1 MPDVYFNKSPKKRPS
16 NDDYEDIS
24 SFSSKSAKRRSD
36 VEFQRARARA
46 EAEAYENGYYDD
58 YSEYDERDLKKAR
71 KKAKKAAKKE
81 QKANRPR
88 RRGGCGSAFLSLFLI
103 LVILY
108 LAMSTVFLAR
118 MDYEPGQHKS
128 NSHISS
134 FSLKKS
140 PLITNI
146 LLLGVDNREGETGFQ
161 RADTMMLISIDNLHQ
176 KIKFTSFLRDSYVE
190 IPGHGMMKLNAAS
203 SLGGIQLTIDTI
215 EYNYKVKINKYMEVD
230 FNAFTAIIDALGGVD
245 VPVTAKEAA
254 YLNST
259 WYKWSL
265 TKWSLTGNRI
275 YFESGDSVHMD
286 GEHALMFSRIR
297 KLDSDIQR
305 TRRQRLVVNAIR
317 QKAADA
323 KPSDLAK
330 AAWDVLPYLRT
341 DMGGIKTSNLAIGSL
356 LLYRHYDILQ
366 TTAPR
371 TDTWTNRNI
380 PNVGAV
386 LYFDVDQNAT
396 ILKNY
401 IYRDEYDENYVSTGL

>member
-1 MPDVYFNKSPKKRPS
+1 MPDVYFNKSPKKRRPD
-16 NDDYEDIS
+16 DDYEDIS
-24 SFSSKSAKRRSD
+24 SFSSKRAKQQSDAEFRR
-36 VEFQRARARA
+36 VRRQA
-46 EAEAYENGYYDD
+46 EAESPYYDD
-58 YSEYDERDLKKAR
+58 YSEIEPRRRKKAR
-71 KKAKKAAKKE
+71 K
-81 QKANRPR
+81 
-88 RRGGCGSAFLSLFLI
+88 RRGCGCGCGSAFTSLFLVFV
-103 LVILY
+103 LLY

-118 MDYEPGQHKS
+118 MDYEPGQHKG
-128 NSHISS
+128 NSHISG

-140 PLITNI
+140 PLVTNI

-190 IPGHGMMKLNAAS
+190 IPGHGMNKLNAAS

-215 EYNYKVKINKYMEVD
+215 EYNYKIKINKYMEVD
-230 FNAFTAIIDALGGVD
+230 FKAFTAIIDALGGVD
-245 VPVTAKEAA
+245 VPVTAREAA

-265 TKWSLTGNRI
+265 TGNRI
-275 YFESGDSVHMD
+275 YFESGDAVHMD

-297 KLDSDIQR
+297 KLDSDIER

-317 QKAADA
+317 QKAEQAR
-323 KPSDLAK
+323 PSELAK
-330 AAWDVLPYLRT
+330 AAWDILPYLRT

-371 TDTWTNRNI
+371 GGTWTNRSI
-380 PNVGAV
+380 PSVGAV
-386 LYFDVDQNAT
+386 IYFDVDENAT

-401 IYRDEYDENYVSTGL
+401 IYRDQYDENYVSTGL

>member
-24 SFSSKSAKRRSD
+24 SFSSKQAKHRSE
-36 VEFQRARARA
+36 VEFRKARARA
-46 EAEAYENGYYDD
+46 EAEARQDAYHDD
-58 YSEYDERDLKKAR
+58 YSQYDERDLKKAR
-71 KKAKKAAKKE
+71 KKAKKQARKE
-81 QKANRPR
+81 QKADRPR
-88 RRGGCGSAFLSLFLI
+88 RNRGCGCSSALLSLFLI
-103 LVILY
+103 FVILY

-161 RADTMMLISIDNLHQ
+161 RADTMMLISIDNLHR

-190 IPGHGMMKLNAAS
+190 IPGHGMNKLNAAS

-215 EYNYKVKINKYMEVD
+215 EYNYKIKINKYMEVD
-230 FNAFTAIIDALGGVD
+230 FTAFTAIIDALGGVD
-245 VPVTAKEAA
+245 VPVTAREAA

-265 TKWSLTGNRI
+265 TGQRI
-275 YFESGDSVHMD
+275 SFESGDSVHMD

-297 KLDSDIQR
+297 KLDSDVQR
-305 TRRQRLVVNAIR
+305 TRRQRLVVNSIR

-323 KPSDLAK
+323 NPSDLAK
-330 AAWDVLPYLRT
+330 AAWNILPYLRT
-341 DMGGIKTSNLAIGSL
+341 DMGGIKSTNLALGSL

-371 TDTWTNRNI
+371 SDTWTDRSI
-380 PNVGAV
+380 PNVGSV
-386 LYFDVDQNAT
+386 VYFDVDQNAT
-396 ILKNY
+396 ILKNF
-401 IYRDEYDENYVSTGL
+401 IYRDEYDETYVSTGL

>member
-16 NDDYEDIS
+16 NQEFEDVS
-24 SFSSKSAKRRSD
+24 SFSSKEAKRKSD
-36 VEFQRARARA
+36 VEFRRMRAQA
-46 EAEAYENGYYDD
+46 EAESPYDD
-58 YSEYDERDLKKAR
+58 YSELSDKDYKRAQ
-71 KKAKKAAKKE
+71 KKAKKRAKKAE
-81 QKANRPR
+81 KADRPR
-88 RRGGCGSAFLSLFLI
+88 RSRGCGCGSALVSLLMIFI
-103 LVILY
+103 ILY
-108 LAMSTVFLAR
+108 LALSTVFLAR

-146 LLLGVDNREGETGFQ
+146 LLLGVDNREGESGFQ
-161 RADTMMLISIDNLHQ
+161 RADTMMLISIDHLHQ

-190 IPGHGMMKLNAAS
+190 IPGHGMNKLNAAS

-215 EYNYKVKINKYMEVD
+215 EYNYKIKINKYMEVD

-245 VPVTAKEAA
+245 VPVTAREAA

-265 TKWSLTGNRI
+265 TGNRI
-275 YFESGDSVHMD
+275 YFESGDKVHMD

-297 KLDSDIQR
+297 KLDSDVQR
-305 TRRQRLVVNAIR
+305 TRRQRLVVNSIR
-317 QKAADA
+317 EKAQDA

-330 AAWDVLPYLRT
+330 AAWDILPYLRT
-341 DMGGIKTSNLAIGSL
+341 DMGGIKTTNLAIGSI

-371 TDTWTNRNI
+371 SDTWTDRSI
-380 PNVGAV
+380 PNVGSV
-386 LYFDVDQNAT
+386 VYFDVEQNAT
-396 ILKNY
+396 IFRNF
-401 IYRDEYDENYVSTGL
+401 IYRDEYDETYVSTGL

>member
-176 KIKFTSFLRDSYVE
+176 KISCGTATSRSRD
-190 IPGHGMMKLNAAS
+190 
-203 SLGGIQLTIDTI
+203 
-215 EYNYKVKINKYMEVD
+215 
-230 FNAFTAIIDALGGVD
+230 TA
-245 VPVTAKEAA
+245 
-254 YLNST
+254 
-259 WYKWSL
+259 
-265 TKWSLTGNRI
+265 
-275 YFESGDSVHMD
+275 
-286 GEHALMFSRIR
+286 
-297 KLDSDIQR
+297 
-305 TRRQRLVVNAIR
+305 
-317 QKAADA
+317 
-323 KPSDLAK
+323 
-330 AAWDVLPYLRT
+330 
-341 DMGGIKTSNLAIGSL
+341 
-356 LLYRHYDILQ
+356 
-366 TTAPR
+366 
-371 TDTWTNRNI
+371 
-380 PNVGAV
+380 
-386 LYFDVDQNAT
+386 
-396 ILKNY
+396 
-401 IYRDEYDENYVSTGL
+401 

>member
-1 MPDVYFNKSPKKRPS
+1 MPDVYFNKSPGKRPS
-16 NDDYEDIS
+16 DQEFEDVS
-24 SFSSKSAKRRSD
+24 SFSSKQAKRKSD
-36 VEFQRARARA
+36 AEFRKMRA
-46 EAEAYENGYYDD
+46 EVEAESPYDD
-58 YSEYDERDLKKAR
+58 YSRLSDKDYRRAQ
-71 KKAKKAAKKE
+71 KKAKKRAKKAE
-81 QKANRPR
+81 KADAPR
-88 RRGGCGSAFLSLFLI
+88 RSRGCGCGSALVSLLMVF
-103 LVILY
+103 VILY

-146 LLLGVDNREGETGFQ
+146 LLLGVDNREGESGFQ
-161 RADTMMLISIDNLHQ
+161 RADTMMLISIDHLHQ

-190 IPGHGMMKLNAAS
+190 IPGHGMNKLNAAS

-215 EYNYKVKINKYMEVD
+215 EYNYKIKINKYMEVD

-245 VPVTAKEAA
+245 VPVTAREAA

-259 WYKWSL
+259 WY
-265 TKWSLTGNRI
+265 KWSLTGNRI

-297 KLDSDIQR
+297 KLDSDVQR
-305 TRRQRLVVNAIR
+305 TRRQRLVVNSIR

-330 AAWDVLPYLRT
+330 AAWDILPYLRT
-341 DMGGIKTSNLAIGSL
+341 DMGGIKTSNLAIGSI

-371 TDTWTNRNI
+371 SDTWTDRSI
-380 PNVGAV
+380 PNVGSV
-386 LYFDVDQNAT
+386 VYFDVEQNST
-396 ILKNY
+396 ILKNF
-401 IYRDEYDENYVSTGL
+401 IYRDEYDETYVSTGL

>member
-118 MDYEPGQHKS
+118 MDYEPDQHKS

-259 WYKWSL
+259 WY
-265 TKWSLTGNRI
+265 KWSLTGNRI

>member
-24 SFSSKSAKRRSD
+24 SFSSKQAKHKSE
-36 VEFQRARARA
+36 VEFRKARARA
-46 EAEAYENGYYDD
+46 EAEARQDAYYDD
-58 YSEYDERDLKKAR
+58 YSQYDERDLKKAR
-71 KKAKKAAKKE
+71 KKAKKQARKE
-81 QKANRPR
+81 QKADRPR
-88 RRGGCGSAFLSLFLI
+88 RNRSCGCSSALLSLFLI
-103 LVILY
+103 FVILY

-161 RADTMMLISIDNLHQ
+161 RADTMMLISIDNLHR

-190 IPGHGMMKLNAAS
+190 IPGHGMNKLNAAS

-215 EYNYKVKINKYMEVD
+215 EYNYKIKINKYMEVD
-230 FNAFTAIIDALGGVD
+230 FKAFTAIIDALGGVD
-245 VPVTAKEAA
+245 VPVTAREAA

-265 TKWSLTGNRI
+265 TGQRI
-275 YFESGDSVHMD
+275 SFESGDSVHMD

-297 KLDSDIQR
+297 KLDSDVQR
-305 TRRQRLVVNAIR
+305 TRRQRLVVNSIR

-323 KPSDLAK
+323 KPADLAK
-330 AAWDVLPYLRT
+330 AAWNILPYLRT
-341 DMGGIKTSNLAIGSL
+341 DMGGIKSTNLALGSL

-371 TDTWTNRNI
+371 SDAWTDRSI
-380 PNVGAV
+380 PNVGSV
-386 LYFDVDQNAT
+386 VYFDVDQNAT
-396 ILKNY
+396 ILKNF
-401 IYRDEYDENYVSTGL
+401 IYRDEYDETYVSTGL

>member
-265 TKWSLTGNRI
+265 TPASGNWTPTS
-275 YFESGDSVHMD
+275 SGPAASV
-286 GEHALMFSRIR
+286 S
-297 KLDSDIQR
+297 SS
-305 TRRQRLVVNAIR
+305 T
-317 QKAADA
+317 
-323 KPSDLAK
+323 PSDRKPPTRSLPTSRKPRGTSFPTCAPTW
-330 AAWDVLPYLRT
+330 AASRLRT
-341 DMGGIKTSNLAIGSL
+341 SRSALCCSIVTMTSCRRRPRG
-356 LLYRHYDILQ
+356 R
-366 TTAPR
+366 TPGPTATSPMSAR
-371 TDTWTNRNI
+371 S
-380 PNVGAV
+380 
-386 LYFDVDQNAT
+386 
-396 ILKNY
+396 
-401 IYRDEYDENYVSTGL
+401 STSMSTRMPPS

>member
-16 NDDYEDIS
+16 DDYEDIS
-24 SFSSKSAKRRSD
+24 SFSSKQAKRKSE
-36 VEFQRARARA
+36 VEFRKARARA
-46 EAEAYENGYYDD
+46 EAEAPDEYYYDD
-58 YSEYDERDLKKAR
+58 YSQVDERDLKKAR
-71 KKAKKAAKKE
+71 KKAKKQAKKA
-81 QKANRPR
+81 QKADRPR
-88 RRGGCGSAFLSLFLI
+88 RGRGCGCGSAITSLL
-103 LVILY
+103 LVFVLLY

-146 LLLGVDNREGETGFQ
+146 LLLGVDNREGESGFQ
-161 RADTMMLISIDNLHQ
+161 RADTMMLISIDNLHR

-190 IPGHGMMKLNAAS
+190 IPGHGMNKLNAAS

-215 EYNYKVKINKYMEVD
+215 EYNYKIKINKYMEVD
-230 FNAFTAIIDALGGVD
+230 FKAFTAIIDALGGVD
-245 VPVTAKEAA
+245 VPVTAREAS

-259 WYKWSL
+259 WY
-265 TKWSLTGNRI
+265 KWSLTGNRI

-297 KLDSDIQR
+297 KLDSDVQR
-305 TRRQRLVVNAIR
+305 TRRQRLVVNSIR

-323 KPSDLAK
+323 KPSELAK
-330 AAWDVLPYLRT
+330 AAWDILPYLRT
-341 DMGGIKTSNLAIGSL
+341 DMGGIKTSNLALGSI

-371 TDTWTNRNI
+371 SDTWTDRSI
-380 PNVGAV
+380 PNVGSV
-386 LYFDVDQNAT
+386 VYFDVDQNAT
-396 ILKNY
+396 ILKNF
-401 IYRDEYDENYVSTGL
+401 IYRDEYDDNYVSTGL

>member
-16 NDDYEDIS
+16 NQEFEDVS
-24 SFSSKSAKRRSD
+24 SFSSKEAKRKSD
-36 VEFQRARARA
+36 VEFRRMRAQA
-46 EAEAYENGYYDD
+46 EAESPYDD
-58 YSEYDERDLKKAR
+58 YSELSDKDYKRAQ
-71 KKAKKAAKKE
+71 KKAKKRAKKAE
-81 QKANRPR
+81 KADRPR
-88 RRGGCGSAFLSLFLI
+88 RSRGCGCGSALVSLLMIFI
-103 LVILY
+103 ILY

-146 LLLGVDNREGETGFQ
+146 LLLGVDNREGESGFQ
-161 RADTMMLISIDNLHQ
+161 RADTMMLISIDHLHQ

-190 IPGHGMMKLNAAS
+190 IPGHGMNKLNAAS

-215 EYNYKVKINKYMEVD
+215 EYNYKIKINKYMEVD

-245 VPVTAKEAA
+245 VPVTAREAA

-265 TKWSLTGNRI
+265 TGNRI
-275 YFESGDSVHMD
+275 YFESGDKVHMD

-297 KLDSDIQR
+297 KLDSDVQR
-305 TRRQRLVVNAIR
+305 TRRQRLVVNSIR
-317 QKAADA
+317 EKAQDA

-330 AAWDVLPYLRT
+330 AAWDILPFLRT
-341 DMGGIKTSNLAIGSL
+341 DMGGIKTTNLAIGSI

-371 TDTWTNRNI
+371 SDTWTDRSI
-380 PNVGAV
+380 PNVGSV
-386 LYFDVDQNAT
+386 VYFDVEQNAT
-396 ILKNY
+396 ILRNF
-401 IYRDEYDENYVSTGL
+401 IYRDEYDETYVSTGL

>member
-16 NDDYEDIS
+16 NNDYEDIS
-24 SFSSKSAKRRSD
+24 SFSSKEAKRKSD
-36 VEFQRARARA
+36 VEFRRTRARA
-46 EAEAYENGYYDD
+46 EAEALNDVYYDD
-58 YSEYDERDLKKAR
+58 YSQYDERDLKKAR
-71 KKAKKAAKKE
+71 KKAKKQAKKE
-81 QKANRPR
+81 QKADRPR
-88 RRGGCGSAFLSLFLI
+88 RRSGCGCGSAVISLFLI
-103 LVILY
+103 FVILY

-118 MDYEPGQHKS
+118 MDYEPGQHKR
-128 NSHISS
+128 NTHISS
-134 FSLKKS
+134 ISLKKS
-140 PLITNI
+140 PLISNI
-146 LLLGVDNREGETGFQ
+146 LLLGVDNREGESGFQ
-161 RADTMMLISIDNLHQ
+161 RADTMMLISIDHLHQ

-215 EYNYKVKINKYMEVD
+215 EYNYKIKINKYMEVD
-230 FNAFTAIIDALGGVD
+230 FKAFTAIIDALGGVD

-254 YLNST
+254 YLNNT
-259 WYKWSL
+259 WY
-265 TKWSLTGNRI
+265 KWSLTGNRI
-275 YFESGDSVHMD
+275 YFESGDAVHMD

-341 DMGGIKTSNLAIGSL
+341 DMGGFKTSNLAIGSI

-371 TDTWTNRNI
+371 TDTYTNRSI

-401 IYRDEYDENYVSTGL
+401 IYRDEYDENFVSTGL

>member
-16 NDDYEDIS
+16 NQEFEDVS
-24 SFSSKSAKRRSD
+24 SFSSKEAKRKSD
-36 VEFQRARARA
+36 VEFRRMRAQA
-46 EAEAYENGYYDD
+46 EVESPYDD
-58 YSEYDERDLKKAR
+58 YSELSDKDYKRAQ
-71 KKAKKAAKKE
+71 KKAKKRAKKAE
-81 QKANRPR
+81 KADRPR
-88 RRGGCGSAFLSLFLI
+88 RSRGCGCGSALVSLLMIFI
-103 LVILY
+103 ILY

-146 LLLGVDNREGETGFQ
+146 LLLGVDNREGESGFQ
-161 RADTMMLISIDNLHQ
+161 RADTMMLISIDHLHQ

-190 IPGHGMMKLNAAS
+190 IPGHGMNKLNAAS

-215 EYNYKVKINKYMEVD
+215 EYNYKIKINKYMEVD

-245 VPVTAKEAA
+245 VPVTAREAA

-265 TKWSLTGNRI
+265 TGNRI
-275 YFESGDSVHMD
+275 YFESGDKVHMD

-297 KLDSDIQR
+297 KLDSDVQR
-305 TRRQRLVVNAIR
+305 TRRQRLVVNSIR
-317 QKAADA
+317 EKAQDA

-330 AAWDVLPYLRT
+330 AAWDILPYLRT
-341 DMGGIKTSNLAIGSL
+341 DMGGIKTTNLAIGSI

-371 TDTWTNRNI
+371 SDTWTDRSI
-380 PNVGAV
+380 PNVGSV
-386 LYFDVDQNAT
+386 VYFDVEQNAT
-396 ILKNY
+396 ILKNF
-401 IYRDEYDENYVSTGL
+401 IYRDEYDETYVSTGL

>member
-1 MPDVYFNKSPKKRPS
+1 MPDVYFNKSPKKRSPG
-16 NDDYEDIS
+16 DDYEDIS
-24 SFSSKSAKRRSD
+24 SFSSKRAKQQSDAEFRR
-36 VEFQRARARA
+36 VRRKA
-46 EAEAYENGYYDD
+46 EAESSYYDD
-58 YSEYDERDLKKAR
+58 YSQIDRRDLKKAR
-71 KKAKKAAKKE
+71 KKAKKA
-81 QKANRPR
+81 QKAD
-88 RRGGCGSAFLSLFLI
+88 RRGRRGCGCGSAFTSLL
-103 LVILY
+103 LVFVLLY

-140 PLITNI
+140 PLVTNI

-161 RADTMMLISIDNLHQ
+161 RADTMMLISIDNLHR

-190 IPGHGMMKLNAAS
+190 IPGRGMNKLNAAS

-230 FNAFTAIIDALGGVD
+230 FKAFTAIIDALGGVD
-245 VPVTAKEAA
+245 VPVTAREAA

-259 WYKWSL
+259 WYKW
-265 TKWSLTGNRI
+265 TLTGNRI
-275 YFESGDSVHMD
+275 YFESGDAVHMD

-317 QKAADA
+317 QKAENA

-330 AAWDVLPYLRT
+330 AAWEILPYLRT
-341 DMGGIKTSNLAIGSL
+341 DMGGIKTSNLAIGAL
-356 LLYRHYDILQ
+356 LLYRHYEILQ

-371 TDTWTNRNI
+371 GDTWTNQSI
-380 PNVGAV
+380 PSIGSV
-386 LYFDVDQNAT
+386 LSFDVDQNAT

-401 IYRDEYDENYVSTGL
+401 IYRDQYDENYVSTGL

>member
-1 MPDVYFNKSPKKRPS
+1 MPDVYFNKSPGKRPS
-16 NDDYEDIS
+16 DQEFEDVS
-24 SFSSKSAKRRSD
+24 SFSSKQAKRKSD
-36 VEFQRARARA
+36 AEFRKMRA
-46 EAEAYENGYYDD
+46 EVEAESPYDD
-58 YSEYDERDLKKAR
+58 YSRLSDKDYRRAQ
-71 KKAKKAAKKE
+71 KKAKKRAKKAE
-81 QKANRPR
+81 KADAPR
-88 RRGGCGSAFLSLFLI
+88 RSRGCGCGSALVSLLMVFI
-103 LVILY
+103 ILY

-146 LLLGVDNREGETGFQ
+146 LLLGVDNREGESGFQ
-161 RADTMMLISIDNLHQ
+161 RADTMMLISIDHLHQ

-190 IPGHGMMKLNAAS
+190 IPGHGMNKLNAAS

-215 EYNYKVKINKYMEVD
+215 EYNYKIKINKYMEVD

-245 VPVTAKEAA
+245 VPVTAREAA

-265 TKWSLTGNRI
+265 TGNRI
-275 YFESGDSVHMD
+275 YFESGDKVHMD

-297 KLDSDIQR
+297 KLDSDVQR
-305 TRRQRLVVNAIR
+305 TRRQRLVVNSIR

-323 KPSDLAK
+323 NPSDLAK
-330 AAWDVLPYLRT
+330 AAWDILPYLRT
-341 DMGGIKTSNLAIGSL
+341 DMGGIKTTNLAIGSI

-371 TDTWTNRNI
+371 SDTWTDRSI
-380 PNVGAV
+380 PNVGSV
-386 LYFDVDQNAT
+386 VYFDVEQNAT
-396 ILKNY
+396 ILKNF
-401 IYRDEYDENYVSTGL
+401 IYRDEYDETYVSTGL

>member
-108 LAMSTVFLAR
+108 LAISTVFLAR
-118 MDYEPGQHKS
+118 MDYEPGKHKS

-215 EYNYKVKINKYMEVD
+215 EYN
-230 FNAFTAIIDALGGVD
+230 
-245 VPVTAKEAA
+245 
-254 YLNST
+254 
-259 WYKWSL
+259 
-265 TKWSLTGNRI
+265 
-275 YFESGDSVHMD
+275 
-286 GEHALMFSRIR
+286 
-297 KLDSDIQR
+297 
-305 TRRQRLVVNAIR
+305 
-317 QKAADA
+317 
-323 KPSDLAK
+323 
-330 AAWDVLPYLRT
+330 
-341 DMGGIKTSNLAIGSL
+341 
-356 LLYRHYDILQ
+356 
-366 TTAPR
+366 
-371 TDTWTNRNI
+371 
-380 PNVGAV
+380 
-386 LYFDVDQNAT
+386 
-396 ILKNY
+396 
-401 IYRDEYDENYVSTGL
+401 

>member
-1 MPDVYFNKSPKKRPS
+1 MPDVYFNKSPKKRRPD
-16 NDDYEDIS
+16 DDYEDIT
-24 SFSSKSAKRRSD
+24 SFSSKRAKQQSDAEFRR
-36 VEFQRARARA
+36 VRRKA
-46 EAEAYENGYYDD
+46 EAESSYYDD
-58 YSEYDERDLKKAR
+58 YSEIEPRRPRKAR
-71 KKAKKAAKKE
+71 K
-81 QKANRPR
+81 
-88 RRGGCGSAFLSLFLI
+88 RRGCGCGCGSAFTSLL
-103 LVILY
+103 LVFVLLY
-108 LAMSTVFLAR
+108 LAVSTVFLAR
-118 MDYEPGQHKS
+118 MDYEPGQHKG

-134 FSLKKS
+134 ISLKKN
-140 PLITNI
+140 PLVTNI

-161 RADTMMLISIDNLHQ
+161 RADTMMLISIDNLHR

-190 IPGHGMMKLNAAS
+190 IPGRGMNKLNAAS

-215 EYNYKVKINKYMEVD
+215 EYNYKIKINKYMEVD
-230 FNAFTAIIDALGGVD
+230 FKAFTAIIDALGGVD
-245 VPVTAKEAA
+245 VPVTAREAA

-259 WYKWSL
+259 WY
-265 TKWSLTGNRI
+265 KWSLTGNRI

-317 QKAADA
+317 QKAENA
-323 KPSDLAK
+323 KPADLAK
-330 AAWDVLPYLRT
+330 AAWEILPYLRT

-371 TDTWTNRNI
+371 GDTWTSQSI
-380 PNVGAV
+380 PSVGSV
-386 LYFDVDQNAT
+386 LSFDVDENAN

-401 IYRDEYDENYVSTGL
+401 IYRDQYDENYVSTGL